1 MDAKVFEWIEFD
13 LPPGTTRAEALALYR
28 ETASGWAANPDLVG
42 KSYTFDE
49 ATGTGGGLYVWRSR
63 EAAARWHC
71 EEYRAMIRTRYGGE
85 PRIRLADA
93 VLEVADG
100 KVLDEG

>member
-42 KSYTFDE
+42 
-49 ATGTGGGLYVWRSR
+49 
-63 EAAARWHC
+63 
-71 EEYRAMIRTRYGGE
+71 
-85 PRIRLADA
+85 
-93 VLEVADG
+93 
-100 KVLDEG
+100 